1 MKVEI
6 KARNNEELL
15 KKIDERLDGEVTE
28 VYINLRPT
36 KIILVK
42 ILERAP
48 NVKII
53 ECPSSLYPKVSK
65 KIIRALSQMGI
76 KLVPANHSRGR
87 PKKYDGAIIKQIKE
101 LVREG
106 KTPKEVSQELNIPL
120 RTVYY
125 IINGR

>member
-15 KKIDERLDGEVTE
+15 RKIDEMLSRDATE

-42 ILERAP
+42 ILEKAP
-48 NVKII
+48 NVKVIK
-53 ECPSSLYPKVSK
+53 CPPSLYPKVSK
-65 KIIRALSQMGI
+65 KIVKALSQMGI
-76 KLVPANHSRGR
+76 ELVPANHSRGR
-87 PKKYDGAIIKQIKE
+87 PKKYDVSTLKLIEELIKK
-101 LVREG
+101 G
-106 KTPKEVSQELNIPL
+106 KTPKEISEELGIPL